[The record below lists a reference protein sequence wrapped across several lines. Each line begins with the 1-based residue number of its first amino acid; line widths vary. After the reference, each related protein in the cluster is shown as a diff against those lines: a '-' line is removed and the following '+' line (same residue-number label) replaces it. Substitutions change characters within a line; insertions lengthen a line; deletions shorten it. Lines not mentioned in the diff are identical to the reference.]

1 MFLNKNY
8 ISSNEL
14 VEKMGIHIANI
25 SMLRNSLEYDD
36 DITTIV
42 KKGGASFIKKNS
54 YKLPSNIK
62 EGIVNNEFT
71 DISNKLPCPFVKSE
85 YQVSEKELMK
95 SGLVISKEKIAGKDF
110 YVFSDDFVKKVRNKI
125 VYTLNKEET
134 MECFAKKQIDG
145 YIQVSKNKFLTWY

>member
-25 SMLRNSLEYDD
+25 SMLRNQLEYDD
-36 DITTIV
+36 DIVTIV

-54 YKLPSNIK
+54 MKLPSNIK
-62 EGIVNNEFT
+62 EGIAKNTFT

-95 SGLVISKEKIAGKDF
+95 SGLVVAKE
-110 YVFSDDFVKKVRNKI
+110 
-125 VYTLNKEET
+125 
-134 MECFAKKQIDG
+134 
-145 YIQVSKNKFLTWY
+145 